1 MALFKILKG
10 LKTNLPS
17 DKKDGYCYFTTDDQ
31 MFYID
36 YLDANNQMQRK
47 PLNANDAKTLLGK
60 GVVESLIGEASGGK
74 NVIPTSAAV
83 YVKVSE
89 LQTAIDSNDQDITN
103 LQNNKMDK
111 ANPVGTGTLS
121 INRLDSS
128 TIGVNSVAVG
138 TNNTASGNSAFAEGY
153 GTIAEGA
160 YSHAEG
166 QESRTDKVAFASHA
180 EGYDTIA
187 SGRYSHSEG
196 NGGLAG
202 GEGAH
207 VEGYESLASGDY
219 SHAEG
224 NGTIA
229 SGQFSHAEGNG
240 TIANHKS
247 QHVQGEWNI
256 ADSNDNPPNSR
267 GTYAHIIGNGTSGEA
282 RSNALTVKWNGDFW
296 TAGSFANGNATA
308 EQAYSFASGYDAT
321 ASGAYSHA
329 EGLSVLA
336 EGEASHVE
344 GYRSEA
350 TGDYSH
356 AEGSW
361 TEATGEASHA
371 EGDWAKATGD
381 YSHAE
386 GGWTK
391 AIGDYSHAEG
401 DYTEASG
408 EASHAEGTST
418 IASGDYSHAE
428 GEGTTA
434 SGYAS
439 HTEGGEATASG
450 DYSHSGGYTTEANG
464 KYAFVHGSYLTANG
478 ENQAVFGKYNT
489 PNTTD
494 IFQIGGG
501 TSDITR
507 FNAFSITAGGA
518 AKIKSS
524 LNIGGAVDNSGITN
538 LLFVSGRGYF
548 EGGIRTGSNY
558 YPSNNK
564 DLVTKDYVSN
574 NLPQLSH
581 VYRTASTDGTTS
593 FNFSGD
599 IADLTQN
606 FYLVYFNGLLLV
618 EGVHYTVNGT
628 TVNLLD
634 WSCRANDMCHV
645 VGFKPLS
652 GDASATNV
660 IATSY

>member
-17 DKKDGYCYFTTDDQ
+17 AKKDGYCYFTTDDQ

-36 YLDANNQMQRK
+36 YLDANNQLQRK

-60 GVVESLIGEASGGK
+60 GVVETLTNAS
-74 NVIPTSAAV
+74 NAVPTAAAV
-83 YVKVSE
+83 YVRVSE
-89 LQTAIDSNDQDITN
+89 LQTAINSNDQDITN

-111 ANPVGTGTLS
+111 ANPTGTGALS

-153 GTIAEGA
+153 ETIAEGA

-166 QESRTDKVAFASHA
+166 QKSRTDKIAFASHA

-187 SGRYSHSEG
+187 YGRYSHAEG
-196 NGGLAG
+196 NGGLAS

-207 VEGYESLASGDY
+207 VEGYESSASGDY

-224 NGTIA
+224 YGTIA

-296 TAGSFANGNATA
+296 TAGSFANGNAIA
-308 EQAYSFASGYDAT
+308 EGAYSFASGYDAT
-321 ASGAYSHA
+321 ASGTYSHA

-336 EGEASHVE
+336 EG
-344 GYRSEA
+344 
-350 TGDYSH
+350 DYSH
-356 AEGSW
+356 AEGSE
-361 TEATGEASHA
+361 TT
-371 EGDWAKATGD
+371 
-381 YSHAE
+381 
-386 GGWTK
+386 
-391 AIGDYSHAEG
+391 
-401 DYTEASG
+401 
-408 EASHAEGTST
+408 
-418 IASGDYSHAE
+418 ASGDYSHAE
-428 GEGTTA
+428 GYNTTA
-434 SGYAS
+434 SNITS
-439 HTEGGEATASG
+439 HAEGDGAIASG
-450 DYSHSGGYTTEANG
+450 VSSHAEGTYTSATGRCSHAEGIHTIASNEPSHAEGFRTEASGGASHSGGGYTTAAG
-464 KYAFVHGSYLTANG
+464 TRSFAHGYNLTANG
-478 ENQAVFGKYNT
+478 ENQAVFGKYNV

-501 TSDITR
+501 TSDTDR
-507 FNAFSITAGGA
+507 FNAFSITAGGV

-524 LNIGGAVDNSGITN
+524 LNIGGTTDNTGITN

-564 DLVTKDYVSN
+564 DLVTKDYVAN

-581 VYRTASTDGTTS
+581 VYKTASADGTTS

-606 FYLVYFNGLLLV
+606 FYLVYFNGLLLI
-618 EGVHYTVNGT
+618 EGVHYTVSGT

-652 GDASATNV
+652 GDASATNI

>member
-36 YLDANNQMQRK
+36 YLDANNQLQRK

-60 GVVESLIGEASGGK
+60 GVVETLTNAS
-74 NVIPTSAAV
+74 NAVPTAAAV
-83 YVKVSE
+83 YVKASSLE
-89 LQTAIDSNDQDITN
+89 NLITDN
-103 LQNNKMDK
+103 QKNITDLQNKKMDK

-138 TNNTASGNSAFAEGY
+138 TNTTAEGHSSFAEGY
-153 GTIAEGA
+153 GTIAEGN
-160 YSHAEG
+160 YS
-166 QESRTDKVAFASHA
+166 
-180 EGYDTIA
+180 
-187 SGRYSHSEG
+187 
-196 NGGLAG
+196 
-202 GEGAH
+202 H
-207 VEGYESLASGDY
+207 VEGYENSADGVAAHAEGNDTYAEGDY

-224 NGTIA
+224 KGTHASHDAAHAEGNSTVA

-256 ADSNDNPPNSR
+256 ADPSTNAANSR
-267 GTYAHIIGNGTSGEA
+267 GTYAHIIGNGTSDEA

-296 TAGSFANGNATA
+296 TAGSFANGNATNEA
-308 EQAYSFASGYDAT
+308 AYSFASGYDAT
-321 ASGAYSHA
+321 ARGAYSHA

-336 EGEASHVE
+336 EGEASH
-344 GYRSEA
+344 
-350 TGDYSH
+350 
-356 AEGSW
+356 AEGQE
-361 TEATGEASHA
+361 TEASGLT
-371 EGDWAKATGD
+371 
-381 YSHAE
+381 SHAE
-386 GGWTK
+386 GGGTT
-391 AIGDYSHAEG
+391 ASGAVSHAEG
-401 DYTEASG
+401 YMT
-408 EASHAEGTST
+408 T
-418 IASGDYSHAE
+418 ASGDYSHAE
-428 GEGTTA
+428 GAEAEASGAFSHAEGGGTTA
-434 SGYAS
+434 SGTFS
-439 HTEGGEATASG
+439 HAEGSGTLASG
-450 DYSHSGGYTTEANG
+450 DGSHAGGYETAANG
-464 KYAFVHGSYLTANG
+464 LRSFTHGLSLTAEG
-478 ENQAVFGKYNT
+478 TNQAVFGKYNA

-501 TSDITR
+501 FSDTDR
-507 FNAFSITAGGA
+507 FNAFSITASGV

-524 LNIGGAVDNSGITN
+524 LNIGGAEDNTGLTN

-558 YPSNNK
+558 YPSDNK
-564 DLVTKDYVSN
+564 DLVTKDYVAN

-581 VYRTASTDGTTS
+581 VYRTASADGTTS

-618 EGVHYTVNGT
+618 EGVHYTVSGT

-645 VGFKPLS
+645 VGFKPMS
-652 GDASATNV
+652 GDVSATNI